1 MKTLVQF
8 AIPLVAAA
16 VLAGCS
22 SANYEKGSAT
32 GAGLQASAD
41 RVTQGSGKIDA
52 ALKALNDMVNTP
64 GDLPAQFKTYS
75 GSVSDLESSVA
86 DVQNKVAAMRAKG
99 NEYFKAWDQQ
109 TAQIKNEDI
118 KNRSAQRKAELQQ
131 KFTEIKMSYTEAS
144 EGFKPFVSDLKDI
157 QTALATDLTPAGLNS
172 IKGAADKANKDSVPL
187 KTSLAKLAGQF
198 KDLGASMQAAS
209 AKAQAAQQQQ

>member
-1 MKTLVQF
+1 MKMLDRIV
-8 AIPLVAAA
+8 IPLVAAA
-16 VLAGCS
+16 VLTGCS

-41 RVTQGSGKIDA
+41 KVTEGSGKIDT

-64 GDLPAQFKTYS
+64 GDLPTQFKTYS
-75 GSVSDLESSVA
+75 ASVSDLESSVS
-86 DVQNKVAAMRAKG
+86 DVQTKVADMRAKG
-99 NEYFKAWDQQ
+99 NEYFKAWDAQ

-144 EGFKPFVSDLKDI
+144 SGFKPFVSDLKDI
-157 QTALATDLTPAGLNS
+157 QTALATDLTPAGVNS
-172 IKGAADKANKDSVPL
+172 IKGAAEKANKDSVPL
-187 KTSLAKLAGQF
+187 KASMAKLAGQF
-198 KDLGASMQAAS
+198 KDLGASMQAVA
-209 AKAQAAQQQQ
+209 AKAQAAQGQK